1 MKDSQRP
8 KWALFAKVNQ
18 NMETSLF
25 KEKFI
30 DWPDSAS
37 VIRVKSQSKE
47 DKVWNGSKAC
57 PLKSHIYILYRLCCE
72 QILHEIVRYQRY
84 EYNWILP
91 DTVRC
96 TPTK

>member
-47 DKVWNGSKAC
+47 DKVSNGSTARNFRVMT
-57 PLKSHIYILYRLCCE
+57 PLKLAYARRSTLLLLTYLLSYL
-72 QILHEIVRYQRY
+72 LTYSVMGS
-84 EYNWILP
+84 
-91 DTVRC
+91 
-96 TPTK
+96 

>member
-1 MKDSQRP
+1 MALYKSVYYYYYYYYYAADSDDVGIVIAEDCGGLALKDAERP

-37 VIRVKSQSKE
+37 VIRVKTQSKE
-47 DKVWNGSKAC
+47 DKVWWSYV
-57 PLKSHIYILYRLCCE
+57 L
-72 QILHEIVRYQRY
+72 QV
-84 EYNWILP
+84 
-91 DTVRC
+91 
-96 TPTK
+96 

>member
-1 MKDSQRP
+1 LYIYKHSIGQTVKTLWRVVLAEDCGGLALKDSRRP

-47 DKVWNGSKAC
+47 DKVWNCTKQMNIFGVR
-57 PLKSHIYILYRLCCE
+57 RL
-72 QILHEIVRYQRY
+72 
-84 EYNWILP
+84 
-91 DTVRC
+91 TVYGLF
-96 TPTK
+96 